1 MTTTIDAI
9 KIAAGDLERARVVAH
24 NFATDVRLHFGVR
37 LKAMRLYGSAARG
50 DWSTASDIDVLVLL
64 DHVESA
70 DGDWMIHRA
79 FELGLGKSGLLLQ
92 PLFMAESDF
101 AELLTRERLF
111 ALEVR
116 REGIDL

>member
-1 MTTTIDAI
+1 MTTTITEI
-9 KIAAGDLERARVVAH
+9 KITAGDLERARIIAR
-24 NFATDVRLHFGVR
+24 NFAADVRLHFGTR
-37 LKAMRLYGSAARG
+37 LKAVRLYGSAARG
-50 DWSTASDIDVLVLL
+50 DWSTESDIDVLVLL
-64 DHVESA
+64 DRVMSE
-70 DGDWMIHRA
+70 DENWLIHRA